1 MTALART
8 ASTAGPRLDRRAAGA
23 RLCGRR
29 TGAARGR
36 HGFWLRAVARL
47 PSPSRCRSASGSASR
62 RPTPRSRRGTSTS
75 WRTAAG
81 YPKVRAHRQPGR
93 RSTRASARRA
103 TGRQAR
109 AGLVGTQPGGGPPFG
124 PAYEEWRD
132 ERPDVPFTVGNYWPY
147 ATTLFDYI
155 RRAMPTSAP
164 GSLDTDQVYG
174 LVAWLLAQNEIIGE
188 SDVMNAETLPA
199 VRCPRGTSS

>member
-1 MTALART
+1 MSECFGFGEPATHAEIEAWDIDVMADGSGLPEGEGTPA
-8 ASTAGPRLDRRAAGA
+8 
-23 RLCGRR
+23 
-29 TGAARGR
+29 TGATVYARQCASC
-36 HGFWLRAVARL
+36 HGQA
-47 PSPSRCRSASGSASR
+47 GEG
-62 RPTPRSRRGTSTS
+62 GT
-75 WRTAAG
+75 A
-81 YPKVRAHRQPGR
+81 
-93 RSTRASARRA
+93 
-103 TGRQAR
+103 

-199 VRCPRGTSS
+199 VQMPARDIFVMDDRQGGPEVK